1 MKVYVKYLQKIGK
14 HDSTCNRGITS
25 RPSHTFF
32 LLFCFFCL
40 RRPTNPRNACHF
52 LYKRERRSSTFFYFF
67 NSFNRKKSMSI
78 VTAFPGIDVSVIY
91 PLSFLL
97 SRKVLV
103 PGSLQFISS
112 RLLHRLPCHYRFK
125 HLMLLIIQLEYCVL
139 SSIYYKFLYTVVV
152 FLVNGKN
159 K

>member
-1 MKVYVKYLQKIGK
+1 MIVHVIEVSL
-14 HDSTCNRGITS
+14 RGLPIL
-25 RPSHTFF
+25 FL

-52 LYKRERRSSTFFYFF
+52 LYKGERRSSTFFYFF
-67 NSFNRKKSMSI
+67 NSFNLKKSMSI
-78 VTAFPGIDVSVIY
+78 VTAFPGIDVSVVY

-112 RLLHRLPCHYRFK
+112 RLLSRLPCHYRFK
-125 HLMLLIIQLEYCVL
+125 HLMLEYCIL
-139 SSIYYKFLYTVVV
+139 SLIYYKFLYTVVV

-159 K
+159 EGVNE